1 MKIGT
6 ITSTV
11 ATTAVDNDRRA
22 VRQQS
27 TTTSTSKVLDA
38 GDASAQVELSPEAAM
53 LSQAAQDPAFDQ
65 AKVDRIAQAI
75 RDGSFSVNP
84 GAIADKLLANA
95 QEVLGRSRPQH

>member
-27 TTTSTSKVLDA
+27 TTTSTSKVLDE
-38 GDASAQVELSPEAAM
+38 DDSSAQVELSPAAAM
-53 LSQAAQDPAFDQ
+53 LSQASQDPTFDQ

-75 RDGSFSVNP
+75 RDGNFSINP

-95 QEVLGRSRPQH
+95 QEVLDRTRPQH

>member
-11 ATTAVDNDRRA
+11 ATTAVDSDRRT

-27 TTTSTSKVLDA
+27 STSSTSTVL
-38 GDASAQVELSPEAAM
+38 GDDDSSTQVELSPEAAM
-53 LSQAAQDPAFDQ
+53 LSDAAQDPTFDQ

-75 RDGSFSVNP
+75 RDGSFSINP
-84 GAIADKLLANA
+84 GAIADKLLSNA